1 MYSEGAWHLFATEI
15 AHRCPLILFMNDST
29 VVRAEAGTR
38 IVPALYSTT
47 GGLVEG
53 TPFTLCDADGA
64 ACDAAGKLR
73 LTKPVDSRIK
83 RPSADVGRDVLA
95 QR

>member
-1 MYSEGAWHLFATEI
+1 MLAT
-15 AHRCPLILFMNDST
+15 HRRLLTAQFSGHALAIYEQL
-29 VVRAEAGTR
+29 RAEAGTR

-64 ACDAAGKLR
+64 ACDKSGKLR
-73 LTKPVDSRIK
+73 LTRPVDSRIK
-83 RPSADVGRDVLA
+83 RPSADVGRDVLS